1 MAITAQSN
9 DVRYLYDDY
18 IHNKFLALALVY
30 GPVGKA
36 ELAYAELEKFVKAF
50 QLVFDVDMQ
59 VLIPQTSLT
68 KEQRFKRIEQA
79 LDWMDKYAAWY
90 KSQEPADGE
99 AAQETVDGA

>member
-1 MAITAQSN
+1 MAVAAQSN

-36 ELAYAELEKFVKAF
+36 ELAYAELEKFVQAF
-50 QLVFDVDMQ
+50 QIVFDVDMQ
-59 VLIPQTSLT
+59 VLIPQASLN

-90 KSQEPADGE
+90 AEQEKLSGQ
-99 AAQETVDGA
+99 AAQATVDGA